1 VTQEATTW
9 IVVSGA
15 NHHVTSDLNNLSS
28 FYVYNGPD
36 TLQIGN
42 GFGLPIS
49 HIGSSSFIISN
60 ISIKLTKVLYV
71 PNFTTNLLS
80 LSKLLL
86 NNPSLSIN
94 FTSSICIIKDL
105 YIKTPQLQIP
115 NVNGLY
121 TLKLKPSPKF
131 SIEHSPQAFVTSRLT
146 TSIWHARLGPTSTTI
161 KVINTNILP
170 CIREYFSFCN
180 DCIQTKTHT
189 LHFSSSNSST
199 SSPLELIHSDVWGP
213 FPIVSSHGYKYYI
226 SFIDDY
232 SHFTWIYFMKHKS
245 EVCHIFSLFK
255 AQVESLLEKNIKIHR
270 TDGGTEFKPILT
282 KFPHLIH
289 QETCPYTP

>member
-94 FTSSICIIKDL
+94 FTSSFCIIKDL
-105 YIKTPQLQIP
+105 YIKTPPLQIP

-146 TSIWHARLGPTSTTI
+146 LIVCPPSAFDRLL
-161 KVINTNILP
+161 K
-170 CIREYFSFCN
+170 E
-180 DCIQTKTHT
+180 
-189 LHFSSSNSST
+189 SN
-199 SSPLELIHSDVWGP
+199 
-213 FPIVSSHGYKYYI
+213 
-226 SFIDDY
+226 
-232 SHFTWIYFMKHKS
+232 
-245 EVCHIFSLFK
+245 
-255 AQVESLLEKNIKIHR
+255 
-270 TDGGTEFKPILT
+270 
-282 KFPHLIH
+282 
-289 QETCPYTP
+289 